1 LSTYFVVL
9 TDVEKSWANQ
19 WATAIYDATTKQNLH
34 DARVDPNTTSLDMDI
49 IGFSGELAF
58 AKLIN
63 QFPST
68 DTDGPSHV
76 DCTVCGKTVDVKT
89 TKRDNGQ
96 LLVRPSLKGSSAELF
111 VLLTGTPETGY
122 KYRGFMPAS
131 EVFQQRYLTDL
142 GHGPT
147 YVVPQ
152 HLLKQGL
159 PDFE

>member
-1 LSTYFVVL
+1 MSTYFVVL
-9 TDVEKSWANQ
+9 TDVEKSWASQ
-19 WATAIYDATTKQNLH
+19 WATAIYDATTKQKLY
-34 DARVDPNTTSLDMDI
+34 DARVDPNVSSLDMDI

-68 DTDGPSHV
+68 DTDGPNHV
-76 DCTVCGKTVDVKT
+76 DCTVGGKTVDVKT

-96 LLVRPSLKGSSAELF
+96 LLVRPSLKGNSAEVF
-111 VLLTGTPETGY
+111 VLLTGTPDKGY
-122 KYRGFMPAS
+122 HYRGFMHAND
-131 EVFQQRYLTDL
+131 VFQPRYLTDL

-147 YVVPQ
+147 YAVPQ

-159 PDFE
+159 PEFK